1 MFVYLFVVVVDVD
14 FWLRPLLVV
23 PVGRGSFTS
32 GRPAV
37 ATATKH
43 SSRNEWWRAARGLPL
58 PKRRT
63 GPQLLTLLLPGT
75 HAPQGGG
82 ECGWQ
87 VVKKEEEGGVSQKR
101 EGGGEV
107 GVQHRQ
113 L

>member
-1 MFVYLFVVVVDVD
+1 MEERVVA
-14 FWLRPLLVV
+14 RST
-23 PVGRGSFTS
+23 RFTS
-32 GRPAV
+32 SEEADR
-37 ATATKH
+37 ATTFNPTA
-43 SSRNEWWRAARGLPL
+43 S
-58 PKRRT
+58 
-63 GPQLLTLLLPGT
+63 GT

-87 VVKKEEEGGVSQKR
+87 VVKKEEEGEFRSKR